1 MFTKERFRN
10 LRHNGRISC
19 VMGMAVVGPQ
29 DTNGGG
35 RRHGDLPT
43 TVRHG
48 FASIATGRQCL
59 PSDLKPQATI
69 NKLLMAVR
77 KETNDS
83 KSTGKVARLAVAKGA
98 VCHSS
103 TVSGCIFA
111 FEISIPSIK
120 PTVTRNMTK

>member
-1 MFTKERFRN
+1 
-10 LRHNGRISC
+10 
-19 VMGMAVVGPQ
+19 MGMAVVGPQ

-83 KSTGKVARLAVAKGA
+83 NSTVAKWLWWWQKERYA
-98 VCHSS
+98 
-103 TVSGCIFA
+103 
-111 FEISIPSIK
+111 
-120 PTVTRNMTK
+120 TRPQ